1 MPRPRKSIPDRFC
14 SVCEKP
20 LTYRQNASGG
30 VYCSLECRNKGG
42 WKAHTGRPQIGN
54 IDYVCQ
60 HCGKAFQDR
69 RHGERM
75 GRKYCSH
82 RCRNLARPSRNDGE
96 PGNRWFVA
104 TRDGYVVYHTDG
116 RRELMHRLVME
127 KMLGRRLR
135 KGETVHHKNGIKTD
149 NRPEN
154 LELWAKNHP
163 PGQRVADLRE
173 DIPPPDIVY
182 FQL

>member
-1 MPRPRKSIPDRFC
+1 
-14 SVCEKP
+14 
-20 LTYRQNASGG
+20 
-30 VYCSLECRNKGG
+30 
-42 WKAHTGRPQIGN
+42 
-54 IDYVCQ
+54 
-60 HCGKAFQDR
+60 
-69 RHGERM
+69 
-75 GRKYCSH
+75 
-82 RCRNLARPSRNDGE
+82 
-96 PGNRWFVA
+96 
-104 TRDGYVVYHTDG
+104 
-116 RRELMHRLVME
+116 MHRLVME

-173 DIPPPDIVY
+173 DIPPPDLIH